1 MTNDRRRLIE
11 HVLIVTMICGSVT
24 TAWGQG
30 ASAEAGRTSP
40 ADAWRRGA
48 SAEAGRTGPADAW
61 RRGASAEAGRTS
73 PADAWGQGA
82 SAEARRTSPAEVV
95 APAAIAGAPGA
106 AEAVAEPETEVDPE
120 AEAPEAAEEP
130 EAVEAGQEVDVAELE
145 RRIDV
150 LAEEIERLRS
160 GEDERLDVDEAR
172 RLGLAPSAAATY
184 AIDQGVSIAGYGE
197 MLLENY
203 ADSSGKTT
211 QFDYLRAILYAG
223 YRFNDK
229 FLFNSEIEVEH
240 AKEIFVEFAY
250 VDYQATENFGLRG
263 GMLLVP
269 MGLVN
274 EFHEPTVFMGAERPV
289 TENRIIPSTWRENGG
304 GFYGAFDQ
312 VSFRAYVLNGFN
324 GSSFS
329 SGGLRGGRQKGGKAK
344 STSIAFTGRL
354 DITPTPGV
362 FFGASFYTG
371 DSGQG
376 EIVVDGTEYGIG
388 TNIFDLHGQAQV
400 RGFDLRALMA
410 RASLSDAAMLNMAL
424 GKSGSSGVG
433 SGLAGQ
439 YIQIGYDLLSQV
451 PAAGG
456 VGLTPY
462 VRYETVDT
470 QAEMPAG
477 FERSLSTDNTY
488 LTFGI
493 ELKPNPGVVLKIDH
507 AWVSN
512 DANSGVNQ
520 FNINLGYAF

>member
-1 MTNDRRRLIE
+1 MPMTNDRHRLIE
-11 HVLIVTMICGSVT
+11 YVLVLTMICGIAA
-24 TAWGQG
+24 TASGQG
-30 ASAEAGRTSP
+30 ASAEIGRTSP
-40 ADAWRRGA
+40 A
-48 SAEAGRTGPADAW
+48 EAGT
-61 RRGASAEAGRTS
+61 
-73 PADAWGQGA
+73 
-82 SAEARRTSPAEVV
+82 
-95 APAAIAGAPGA
+95 PAATAGAP
-106 AEAVAEPETEVDPE
+106 AVADPE
-120 AEAPEAAEEP
+120 AETDPEVEEP
-130 EAVEAGQEVDVAELE
+130 ETAEEAETAEQEVDIAELE
-145 RRIDV
+145 QRIEI
-150 LAEEIERLRS
+150 LAEEVERLRS

-184 AIDQGVSIAGYGE
+184 AIDRGVSIAGYGE
-197 MLLENY
+197 MLLENF

-250 VDYQATENFGLRG
+250 VDFQATQNFGLRG

-289 TENRIIPSTWRENGG
+289 TENKIIPSTWRENGG

-312 VSFRAYVLNGFN
+312 VSFRFYVLNGFK
-324 GSSFS
+324 GSKFND
-329 SGGLRGGRQKGGKAK
+329 GGLRGGRQKGYKAL
-344 STSIAFTGRL
+344 SSSIVYTGRL

-362 FFGASFYTG
+362 FFGASFYSG

-376 EIVVDGTEYGIG
+376 EIVVDGNEYGIG

-400 RGFDLRALMA
+400 RGFDLRALVA
-410 RASLSDAAMLNMAL
+410 RATLSDAAMLNMAL

-439 YIQIGYDLLSQV
+439 YVQIGYDLLSQV
-451 PAAGG
+451 PAAGE

-488 LTFGI
+488 LTFGV
-493 ELKPNPGVVLKIDH
+493 ELKPTPGVVLKIDH

>member
-1 MTNDRRRLIE
+1 MTKDRHRLIE
-11 HVLIVTMICGSVT
+11 YVLIVTMICGIAATSS
-24 TAWGQG
+24 AQG
-30 ASAEAGRTSP
+30 VLTDTGRTSP
-40 ADAWRRGA
+40 A
-48 SAEAGRTGPADAW
+48 EAG
-61 RRGASAEAGRTS
+61 S
-73 PADAWGQGA
+73 PAA
-82 SAEARRTSPAEVV
+82 V
-95 APAAIAGAPGA
+95 AAAPGA
-106 AEAVAEPETEVDPE
+106 VEAVADPE
-120 AEAPEAAEEP
+120 AETDPEAEDPEAAG
-130 EAVEAGQEVDVAELE
+130 EAETAEQDQEADVAELE

-172 RLGLAPSAAATY
+172 RLGLAPSASATY
-184 AIDQGVSIAGYGE
+184 AIDRGVSIAGYGE

-203 ADSSGKTT
+203 ASDKTT

-289 TENRIIPSTWRENGG
+289 TENKVIPSTWRENGG

-344 STSIAFTGRL
+344 STSLAFTGRL
-354 DITPTPGV
+354 DVTPTPGV

-388 TNIFDLHGQAQV
+388 TTIFDLHGQAQV
-400 RGFDLRALMA
+400 RGLDLRALFA
-410 RASLSDAAMLNMAL
+410 RASLSDAARLNQAL

-433 SGLAGQ
+433 EGLHGA
-439 YIQIGYDLLSQV
+439 YIQLGYDLLSQV
-451 PAAGG
+451 AGAGG

-462 VRYETVDT
+462 VRYEQVDT
-470 QAEMPAG
+470 QARMPAG

-488 LTFGI
+488 FTFGI
-493 ELKPNPGVVLKIDH
+493 ELKPVPGVVLKVDH

-512 DANSGVNQ
+512 DADSGVNQ

>member
-1 MTNDRRRLIE
+1 MTNERPIE
-11 HVLIVTMICGSVT
+11 YALALAAVLLCGS
-24 TAWGQG
+24 AAAAAGQG
-30 ASAEAGRTSP
+30 IP
-40 ADAWRRGA
+40 ADAG
-48 SAEAGRTGPADAW
+48 SAHPADA
-61 RRGASAEAGRTS
+61 G
-73 PADAWGQGA
+73 
-82 SAEARRTSPAEVV
+82 
-95 APAAIAGAPGA
+95 APAAVAAAPGA
-106 AEAVAEPETEVDPE
+106 AAEAEADPE
-120 AEAPEAAEEP
+120 ADPEAAEGAGEQEQ
-130 EAVEAGQEVDVAELE
+130 EADVAELE
-145 RRIDV
+145 QRIDV

-160 GEDERLDVDEAR
+160 GEDERLDADEAR

-184 AIDQGVSIAGYGE
+184 AIDRGVSIAGYGE

-203 ADSSGKTT
+203 ADMNQGGSPTNKTT

-250 VDYQATENFGLRG
+250 VDYQATGNFGLRG

-274 EFHEPTVFMGAERPV
+274 EFHEPTVFIGAERPV

-312 VSFRAYVLNGFN
+312 VSFRAYFINGFN
-324 GSSFS
+324 GSAFS

-344 STSIAFTGRL
+344 STSMAFTGRL
-354 DITPTPGV
+354 DVTPTPGV

-376 EIVVDGTEYGIG
+376 EIIVDGTEYGIG
-388 TNIFDLHGQAQV
+388 TTIFDVHGQAQV
-400 RGFDLRALMA
+400 RGVDVRALFA
-410 RASLSDAAMLNMAL
+410 RASLSDAARLNQAL

-433 SGLAGQ
+433 EGLQGAYVQ
-439 YIQIGYDLLSQV
+439 FGYDLLSQV
-451 PAAGG
+451 SGAGG

-462 VRYETVDT
+462 VRYEQVDT
-470 QAEMPAG
+470 QHRMPAG

-488 LTFGI
+488 FTVGI
-493 ELKPNPGVVLKIDH
+493 ELKPNPGVVLKVDH
-507 AWVSN
+507 AWVRN
-512 DANSGVNQ
+512 DADSGVNQ
-520 FNINLGYAF
+520 FNVNLGYAF

>member
-1 MTNDRRRLIE
+1 MTDDRCRSIE
-11 HVLIVTMICGSVT
+11 YVLVVTVLCGIAA
-24 TAWGQG
+24 TASGQG
-30 ASAEAGRTSP
+30 TLAEAARANPAEAGP
-40 ADAWRRGA
+40 
-48 SAEAGRTGPADAW
+48 
-61 RRGASAEAGRTS
+61 
-73 PADAWGQGA
+73 
-82 SAEARRTSPAEVV
+82 
-95 APAAIAGAPGA
+95 PAAVATAPRA
-106 AEAVAEPETEVDPE
+106 VEADPDPETERDLEVSE
-120 AEAPEAAEEP
+120 GMATAEQEP
-130 EAVEAGQEVDVAELE
+130 DVAELE

-160 GEDERLDVDEAR
+160 GEEDERLDVDDAR

-184 AIDQGVSIAGYGE
+184 AIDRGVSIAGYGE

-203 ADSSGKTT
+203 ADTNQGGSPTGKTT

-289 TENRIIPSTWRENGG
+289 TENKVIPSTWRENGG
-304 GFYGAFDQ
+304 GFYGAFDR

-344 STSIAFTGRL
+344 STSLAFTGRL
-354 DITPTPGV
+354 DVTPTPGV

-388 TNIFDLHGQAQV
+388 TTIFDLHGQAQV
-400 RGFDLRALMA
+400 RGLDLRGLFA
-410 RASLSDAAMLNMAL
+410 RASLSDAARLNQAL

-433 SGLAGQ
+433 EGLQGA
-439 YIQIGYDLLSQV
+439 YIQLGYDLLSQV
-451 PAAGG
+451 AGAGG

-462 VRYETVDT
+462 VRYEQVDT
-470 QAEMPAG
+470 QARMPAG

-488 LTFGI
+488 FTFGI
-493 ELKPNPGVVLKIDH
+493 ELKPVPGVVLKVDH

-512 DANSGVNQ
+512 DADSGVNQ

>member
-1 MTNDRRRLIE
+1 MTSDHCRAFVFAFLVT
-11 HVLIVTMICGSVT
+11 VLCG
-24 TAWGQG
+24 AA
-30 ASAEAGRTSP
+30 ASAQA
-40 ADAWRRGA
+40 
-48 SAEAGRTGPADAW
+48 GPADVAGTG
-61 RRGASAEAGRTS
+61 RSEAG
-73 PADAWGQGA
+73 P
-82 SAEARRTSPAEVV
+82 
-95 APAAIAGAPGA
+95 PAAIAAAPA
-106 AEAVAEPETEVDPE
+106 AAVDPE
-120 AEAPEAAEEP
+120 EEEADPEAAEAEQTAPREP
-130 EAVEAGQEVDVAELE
+130 DVAELE
-145 RRIDV
+145 QRIEI

-184 AIDQGVSIAGYGE
+184 AIDRGVSIAGYGE

-203 ADSSGKTT
+203 ADTTQGGSPTGKTT

-289 TENRIIPSTWRENGG
+289 TENKIIPSTWRENGG
-304 GFYGAFDQ
+304 GFYGAFEQ
-312 VSFRAYVLNGFN
+312 VSFRAYFLNGFN
-324 GSSFS
+324 GSAFS

-344 STSIAFTGRL
+344 STSMAFTGRL
-354 DITPTPGV
+354 DVTPTPGV

-376 EIVVDGTEYGIG
+376 EIVVDGAEYGVG
-388 TNIFDLHGQAQV
+388 TTIFDVHGQAQV
-400 RGFDLRALMA
+400 RGIDLRGLFA
-410 RASLSDAAMLNMAL
+410 RASLSDAAMLNRAL
-424 GKSGSSGVG
+424 GKSGGSGVG
-433 SGLAGQ
+433 EGLQGA
-439 YIQIGYDLLSQV
+439 YIQFGYDLLSQV
-451 PAAGG
+451 PRAGG

-462 VRYETVDT
+462 VRWEQVDT
-470 QAEMPAG
+470 QHRMPTG

-493 ELKPNPGVVLKIDH
+493 ELKPIPGVVLKVDH

-512 DANSGVNQ
+512 DADSGVNQ
-520 FNINLGYAF
+520 FNVNLGYAF